1 MTTATV
7 ARRQPVGLPFT
18 AALIGGALIVGVAA
32 AQQTLL
38 TLAAVVLVGGLAAAM
53 AWPELAALAVVF
65 LIWSNIPAVAVTTH
79 GAPLVLGAVVPLLL
93 FIPLISQLR
102 AGERLIITRSFLV
115 LLVFFATMIFSTLA
129 SPNQHL
135 ALEQIKT
142 FLIEGVI
149 TYFLMINVVRTP
161 AALKRVVWAM
171 LAAGAFLGL
180 ITVFQWGTGGYT
192 RTFAGFAQV
201 DPSYFLGHS
210 EVPRISGPIGD
221 PNYYAQFLLV
231 LVPLGLLMLWR
242 ERSPAMRLIAG
253 SCTVLICMAIMLTY
267 SRGAGLGFLAVFV
280 AMACF
285 RYLRAVHVLVV
296 VLGVGGLLVAVPE
309 YGNRITSISVSG
321 ATSSGTSA
329 EGGADES
336 TRSRTTEMLAAA
348 QVFADHPVMGV
359 GPDGFP
365 LFYQEYAQRIGG
377 EIRETTHMGEK
388 KGQEAQRQAHNMFLG
403 IAADLGVPGLIAF
416 LSLIGVTMARLLRTR
431 RHWLRRGDPEK
442 ANLATG
448 FLLALLSF
456 LATGVFLSLAFERYY
471 WLLLAIAGAAGSVAL
486 RDGSQDAVRSRA
498 AA

>member
-1 MTTATV
+1 MSTA
-7 ARRQPVGLPFT
+7 AAIGRRQPAGVPFV
-18 AALIGGALIVGVAA
+18 AALIGGMLLIGVGA

-38 TLAAVVLVGGLAAAM
+38 TLAAVVLIGGIAAAM

-79 GAPLVLGAVVPLLL
+79 GAPLVLGALVPFLLL
-93 FIPLISQLR
+93 IPLISQLR
-102 AGERLIITRSFLV
+102 AGERLLVTRSFLV
-115 LLVFFATMIFSTLA
+115 LLVFFATMIVSTLL
-129 SPNQHL
+129 SPNQHE
-135 ALEQIKT
+135 AVEQIKT

-149 TYFLMINVVRTP
+149 TYFLVINVVRTP
-161 AALKRVVWAM
+161 ASLKRAIWAM

-180 ITVFQWGTGGYT
+180 VTVFQWATGGYT
-192 RTFAGFAQV
+192 RTFSGFSKV
-201 DPSYFLGHS
+201 DPSYYLGHS

-221 PNYYAQFLLV
+221 PNYYAQIMLV

-242 ERSPAMRLIAG
+242 ERSPMLRLIAG
-253 SCTVLICMAIMLTY
+253 TCTGLICMAIMLTY

-296 VLGVGGLLVAVPE
+296 ILGVGALLVAVPE
-309 YGNRITSISVSG
+309 YGGRITSISVSG

-329 EGGADES
+329 DGGADES

-348 QVFADHPVMGV
+348 HVLADHPVAGV

-377 EIRETTHMGEK
+377 EVRETTHMGAK

-403 IAADLGVPGLIAF
+403 LAADLGLPGLIAF
-416 LSLIGVTMARLLRTR
+416 LSLVGVTMARLLRTR
-431 RHWLRRGDPEK
+431 RHWLRRGDPER

-448 FLLALLSF
+448 FLLALLSY
-456 LATGVFLSLAFERYY
+456 LATGVFLSLAFERYF
-471 WLLLAIAGAAGSVAL
+471 WLLLALAGAAGSVAL
-486 RDGSQDAVRSRA
+486 RDRAHEARAVRS
-498 AA
+498 